1 MTKDKFL
8 TVRWN
13 NFLTVGLGIPALG
26 YAAVGIFT
34 SILSDMAAFWG
45 FAGIGALY

>member
-1 MTKDKFL
+1 MTKDQFL

-13 NFLTVGLGIPALG
+13 NILTVGLGIPALTF
-26 YAAVGIFT
+26 AAIGLFT
-34 SILSDMAAFWG
+34 PLLSDLAAFWG